1 MYTHMVLLRSL
12 MELYQLSPSVRE
24 ALLKDASKISK
35 RLIQYKDS
43 IFPVLK
49 YHYGDKTIL
58 RPSYHH
64 NEISFTGNTTVLH

>member
-12 MELYQLSPSVRE
+12 MGLYQLSPSVRE

-35 RLIQYKDS
+35 RLIQYKDY

-49 YHYGDKTIL
+49 YYGDKTIL

-64 NEISFTGNTTVLH
+64 NEISYTGNTTFLH